1 LKIFSEGD
9 ISKQKPIFMKAKSLI
24 TLLMGL
30 ICFESSLLIAQTKQG
45 MIFYEETRVS
55 LTPEKR
61 KQIEEQMQDPN
72 IREMIFKRLE
82 ENSKSSM
89 VLMFN
94 QDVSSYKLFE
104 SQGSD
109 PRVKSLGEGTGKSYF
124 KDLPKHSYASQ
135 TDIMGKPFLVSDVLK
150 KIDWKL
156 TGEGKQFNKMN
167 CQKATAT
174 VGKYDVEAWF
184 ALEIPVSSGPANY
197 WGLPG
202 LIVEL
207 KEKGGK
213 TFTFKDFKDEK
224 PTNEQLMMPTEGKKV
239 SQKEYDE
246 ILAQK
251 TKELTGGGDA
261 TGSGGVKI
269 IKMN

>member
-1 LKIFSEGD
+1 
-9 ISKQKPIFMKAKSLI
+9 MKTQSLI
-24 TLLMGL
+24 TLVVSI
-30 ICFESSLLIAQTKQG
+30 ICLQSFSSKAQTKQG
-45 MIFYEETRVS
+45 MVFYEETRVS
-55 LTPEKR
+55 LTAEKR
-61 KQIEEQMQDPN
+61 KQIEDQMQDPN

-89 VLMFN
+89 VLIFN
-94 QDVSSYKLFE
+94 QDVSYYKPFE
-104 SQGSD
+104 SQGND

-124 KDLPKHSYASQ
+124 KDLSKHSYASQ
-135 TDIMGKPFLVSDVLK
+135 TDILGKLFLVSDVLK

-156 TGEGKQFNKMN
+156 TGEGKQINKMN
-167 CQKATAT
+167 CQKVTET

-197 WGLPG
+197 LRLPG
-202 LIVEL
+202 LIIEL

-213 TFTFKDFKDEK
+213 TFAFKEFKDEK
-224 PTNEQLMMPTEGKKV
+224 PSDDQLMMPTEGKKV

-251 TKELTGGGDA
+251 TKELTGGSDA

>member
-1 LKIFSEGD
+1 MKIKSFIALLTGIVCSQSFS
-9 ISKQKPIFMKAKSLI
+9 
-24 TLLMGL
+24 
-30 ICFESSLLIAQTKQG
+30 LIAQIKQG
-45 MIFYEETRVS
+45 MVFFEETRVS

-61 KQIEEQMQDPN
+61 KQIEEQMPDPN
-72 IREMIFKRLE
+72 IREMIFKKLE

-89 VLMFN
+89 VLAFN
-94 QDVSSYKLFE
+94 QDVSSYKVSE

-109 PRVKSLGEGTGKSYF
+109 PRVKSFGEGTGKSYF
-124 KDLPKHSYASQ
+124 KDLSKKMYSSQ
-135 TDIMGKPFLVSDVLK
+135 ADILGKAFLISDVLR

-156 TGEGKQFNKMN
+156 TGEGKKIGKMN

-174 VGKYDVEAWF
+174 VGKYEVEAWF
-184 ALEIPVSSGPANY
+184 ALEIPVSSGPADY

-202 LIVEL
+202 LIIEL

-213 TFTFKDFKDEK
+213 TFTFKEFKEEV
-224 PTNEQLMMPTEGKKV
+224 PTEGELAMPTEGKKV
-239 SQKEYDE
+239 SQREYDE

-251 TKELTGGGDA
+251 TKELTGGTDA

-269 IKMN
+269 LKMN

>member
-1 LKIFSEGD
+1 MKLKSFISILTGIICSQSFS
-9 ISKQKPIFMKAKSLI
+9 L
-24 TLLMGL
+24 T
-30 ICFESSLLIAQTKQG
+30 AQIKQG
-45 MIFYEETRVS
+45 MVFYEETRVS

-61 KQIEEQMQDPN
+61 KQIEEQMPDPN
-72 IREMIFKRLE
+72 IREMIFKKLE
-82 ENSKSSM
+82 DNSKSSM
-89 VLMFN
+89 ILAFN
-94 QDVSSYKLFE
+94 QEMSSYKIFE
-104 SQGSD
+104 GQGND
-109 PRVKSLGEGTGKSYF
+109 PRVKSLGEGTGKNYF
-124 KDLPKHSYASQ
+124 KDLSKKTYLSQ
-135 TDIMGKPFLVSDVLK
+135 ADILGKAFLISDVLK

-156 TGEGKQFNKMN
+156 TGDGKQIGKMN
-167 CQKATAT
+167 CQKATAI

-202 LIVEL
+202 LIIEL

-213 TFTFKDFKDEK
+213 TFTFKEFKEEI
-224 PTNEQLMMPTEGKKV
+224 PTEGELAMPTEGKKV

-251 TKELTGGGDA
+251 TKELTGGTDA

-269 IKMN
+269 LKMN

>member
-1 LKIFSEGD
+1 
-9 ISKQKPIFMKAKSLI
+9 
-24 TLLMGL
+24 
-30 ICFESSLLIAQTKQG
+30 
-45 MIFYEETRVS
+45 
-55 LTPEKR
+55 
-61 KQIEEQMQDPN
+61 
-72 IREMIFKRLE
+72 
-82 ENSKSSM
+82 
-89 VLMFN
+89 
-94 QDVSSYKLFE
+94 
-104 SQGSD
+104 
-109 PRVKSLGEGTGKSYF
+109 
-124 KDLPKHSYASQ
+124 
-135 TDIMGKPFLVSDVLK
+135 
-150 KIDWKL
+150 
-156 TGEGKQFNKMN
+156 MN

-213 TFTFKDFKDEK
+213 TFTFKEFKDEK
-224 PTNEQLMMPTEGKKV
+224 PSDDQLMMPTDGKKV

-246 ILAQK
+246 ILVQK
-251 TKELTGGGDA
+251 TKELTGSGDA

>member
-1 LKIFSEGD
+1 
-9 ISKQKPIFMKAKSLI
+9 MKTKSLI
-24 TLLMGL
+24 TILTG
-30 ICFESSLLIAQTKQG
+30 IVCFQSLLSKAQMKQG
-45 MIFYEETRVS
+45 LVFYEETRVS

-61 KQIEEQMQDPN
+61 KQIEEQMPDPN

-94 QDVSSYKLFE
+94 QDVSSYKPFE

-124 KDLPKHSYASQ
+124 KDLPKHTYASQ
-135 TDIMGKPFLVSDVLK
+135 TDILGKPFLVSDVLK

-156 TGEGKQFNKMN
+156 TGVGKQINKMN

-202 LIVEL
+202 LIIEL

-213 TFTFKDFKDEK
+213 TFAFKEFKNEK
-224 PTNEQLMMPTEGKKV
+224 PSDDQLMMPTEGKKV

>member
-1 LKIFSEGD
+1 MKTRIIFTLSTVILSLGNFALK
-9 ISKQKPIFMKAKSLI
+9 
-24 TLLMGL
+24 
-30 ICFESSLLIAQTKQG
+30 AQMKQG
-45 MIFYEETRVS
+45 MVFYEETRVS

-61 KQIEEQMQDPN
+61 KQIEEQMPDPN

-89 VLMFN
+89 VLVFN
-94 QDVSSYKLFE
+94 QEISSYKISE

-124 KDLPKHSYASQ
+124 KDLPKNAYVSQ
-135 TDIMGKPFLVSDVLK
+135 VDILGKPFLISDVLK

-156 TGEGKQFNKMN
+156 TGEGKQINKMN

-202 LIVEL
+202 LIIEL

-213 TFTFKDFKDEK
+213 TFAFKEFKDEK
-224 PTNEQLMMPTEGKKV
+224 PSDDQLMMPTEGKKV

-251 TKELTGGGDA
+251 TKELTGGSDA
-261 TGSGGVKI
+261 TSTGGVKI

>member
-1 LKIFSEGD
+1 
-9 ISKQKPIFMKAKSLI
+9 MKTKSFI
-24 TLLMGL
+24 TILMGI
-30 ICFESSLLIAQTKQG
+30 ICSQSLLSEAQTKQG
-45 MIFYEETRVS
+45 IVFYEETRVS

-61 KQIEEQMQDPN
+61 KQIEEQMTDPN
-72 IREMIFKRLE
+72 IREMIFKKLE

-94 QDVSSYKLFE
+94 QDVSSYKLSE
-104 SQGSD
+104 GQTGD
-109 PRVKSLGEGTGKSYF
+109 VRVKSLGEGTGKSYF
-124 KDLPKHSYASQ
+124 KDLQKHSYISQ
-135 TDIMGKPFLVSDVLK
+135 ADVLGKPFLISDVLK

-156 TGEGKQFNKMN
+156 TGDGKQIGKMA

-174 VGKYDVEAWF
+174 VGKYEVEAYF
-184 ALEIPVSSGPANY
+184 TLEIPVSSGPANY

-202 LIVEL
+202 LILEL

-213 TFTFKDFKDEK
+213 TFAFKEFK
-224 PTNEQLMMPTEGKKV
+224 NEIPSNDQLIMPTEGKKV

-251 TKELTGGGDA
+251 TKELTGGNDA

>member
-1 LKIFSEGD
+1 MKTNSFFTLFASIMCFYSLT
-9 ISKQKPIFMKAKSLI
+9 SK
-24 TLLMGL
+24 
-30 ICFESSLLIAQTKQG
+30 AQTKQG
-45 MIFYEETRVS
+45 AVFYEETRVS

-61 KQIEEQMQDPN
+61 KQIEEQMTDPS

-89 VLMFN
+89 VLIFN
-94 QDVSSYKLFE
+94 QNISSYKISE
-104 SQGSD
+104 NQGGD
-109 PRVKSLGEGTGKSYF
+109 LRVKSLGEGTGKNYF
-124 KDLPKHSYASQ
+124 KDLSNHSYISQ
-135 TDIMGKPFLVSDVLK
+135 ADILGKPFLISDILK

-156 TGEGKQFNKMN
+156 TGNGKQINKMN
-167 CQKATAT
+167 CQKATAI
-174 VGKYDVEAWF
+174 VGKYEVEAWF
-184 ALEIPVSSGPANY
+184 TLEIPVSSGPANY

-213 TFTFKDFKDEK
+213 TFTFKEFKEEK
-224 PTNEQLMMPTEGKKV
+224 PSDAEMLTPTEGKKV

-251 TKELTGGGDA
+251 TRELTGGGDA

>member
-1 LKIFSEGD
+1 MKIRLLFLLVAGLTCSEFSYV
-9 ISKQKPIFMKAKSLI
+9 A
-24 TLLMGL
+24 
-30 ICFESSLLIAQTKQG
+30 AQTNQG

-61 KQIEEQMQDPN
+61 KQIEEQMPDPN
-72 IREMIFKRLE
+72 IREMIFKKLE
-82 ENSKSSM
+82 ENSKS
-89 VLMFN
+89 LMTLSFN
-94 QDVSSYKLFE
+94 QDVSSYKL
-104 SQGSD
+104 SDGQGIDSK
-109 PRVKSLGEGTGKSYF
+109 VKSLGEGTGKSYF
-124 KDLPKHSYASQ
+124 KDLQKQSYISQ
-135 TDIMGKPFLVSDVLK
+135 ADVLGKSFLITDNLK
-150 KIDWKL
+150 KINWKL
-156 TGEGKQFNKMN
+156 TGDGKQIGKMA

-174 VGKYDVEAWF
+174 VGKYEVEAYF

-213 TFTFKDFKDEK
+213 TFAFKEFKDEK
-224 PTNEQLMMPTEGKKV
+224 PSDDQLMIPTEGKKV

-251 TKELTGGGDA
+251 TKELTGGSDA
-261 TGSGGVKI
+261 TNSGGVKI